1 MSVFFSLL
9 PSFASCPRLGL
20 AWLGLPVLCTG
31 FLLLGR
37 GASVGE
43 GDVGE
48 EIEREN
54 GRKKEGRERERERK
68 LSHIFLWV
76 LRAPVAGA

>member
-20 AWLGLPVLCTG
+20 PVLCIG

-76 LRAPVAGA
+76 IRAPVAGA